1 MAKKAVKKSAKKT
14 AKKSPA
20 KAAKKSSKKA
30 AVSRGNTKS
39 SGAKKSAKKAV
50 KKTAK
55 KAAKKSSGKPAEAQS
70 RYADA
75 KMNPV
80 VHFEIP
86 MENPVRISE
95 FYQQAFGWNIIPLG
109 EEYDGYIL
117 AQSGETTSDGML
129 KENGMIN
136 GGFTHKDMQRP
147 AQYPTLVIAVFDLK
161 EAVEKIEK
169 AGGKIVGNPK
179 PIPGYGTYVSFVDT
193 EGNRLEIIEPDD
205 AWKKKTSR

>member
-1 MAKKAVKKSAKKT
+1 MAKKAAKKSAKKT

-20 KAAKKSSKKA
+20 KAAKKSSTKA
-30 AVSRGNTKS
+30 GSTRTSRS
-39 SGAKKSAKKAV
+39 AGAKKSAKKSA
-50 KKTAK
+50 KQPAK
-55 KAAKKSSGKPAEAQS
+55 KAAKKSSRKPEEARS
-70 RYADA
+70 RYADS

-117 AQSGETTSDGML
+117 AQSGETSSDGML

-147 AQYPTLVIAVFDLK
+147 AQYPTLVIAVYDLK
-161 EAVEKIEK
+161 EAVERIEK